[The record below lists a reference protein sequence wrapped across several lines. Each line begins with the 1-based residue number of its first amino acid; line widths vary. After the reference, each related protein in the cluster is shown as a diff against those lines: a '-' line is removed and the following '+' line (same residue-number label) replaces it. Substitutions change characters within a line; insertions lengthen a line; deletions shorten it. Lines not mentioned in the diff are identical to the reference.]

1 MPNHAKVATPSTVCR
16 AGKKATSAP
25 PAPGSS
31 YKEKLAARHQQ
42 LQQVSTEDDD
52 WLQLSSSSSSDE
64 SDATGGSDD
73 GWWLSERIERSDAE
87 PDSDDERAFVAVLV
101 ERKRKRD
108 MLAWARATGK
118 KLNF

>member
-1 MPNHAKVATPSTVCR
+1 MPHTTKQTKQPAPSKKVLMSSPLKRSVSELLDQRVPRFLGALREDGTCVIAWSSSEEDTPNHAKVATPSTVCR

-52 WLQLSSSSSSDE
+52 
-64 SDATGGSDD
+64 
-73 GWWLSERIERSDAE
+73 
-87 PDSDDERAFVAVLV
+87 
-101 ERKRKRD
+101 
-108 MLAWARATGK
+108 
-118 KLNF
+118 